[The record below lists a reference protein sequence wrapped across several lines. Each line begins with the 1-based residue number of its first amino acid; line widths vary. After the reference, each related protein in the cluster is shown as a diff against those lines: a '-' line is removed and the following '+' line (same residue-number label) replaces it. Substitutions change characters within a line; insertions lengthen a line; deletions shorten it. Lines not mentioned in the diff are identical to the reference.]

1 MKKKLC
7 LAVLLVAT
15 NSYAADDA
23 KQAKNEWQ
31 NTTISEATIA
41 KIQAAKYEYKK
52 CVSDEMQKSSYSSQ
66 ESRAA
71 TETIIKQCEPVL
83 TKMRDVY
90 LAEKVP
96 EVIADR
102 HLKQMRLQTTRDV
115 LQNMMYGE
123 AARSSGQSK

>member
-1 MKKKLC
+1 MKKILC
-7 LAVLLVAT
+7 LAALLLAT
-15 NSYAADDA
+15 NSYAEQS
-23 KQAKNEWQ
+23 KSEWQ

-52 CVSDEMQKSSYSSQ
+52 CVSDEMQKPAYSSQ

-71 TETIIKQCEPVL
+71 TEVIIKQCEPVL
-83 TKMRDVY
+83 TKMREVY

-115 LQNMMYGE
+115 LQNMMYAE
-123 AARSSGQSK
+123 AARQSGQSK

>member
-1 MKKKLC
+1 MKKILC
-7 LAVLLVAT
+7 LIALLLAS
-15 NSYAADDA
+15 NAYAADGKD
-23 KQAKNEWQ
+23 AKNEWQ

-52 CVSDEMQKSSYSSQ
+52 CASDEMQKSTYATQ

-71 TETIIKQCEPVL
+71 TELIIKQCEPVL
-83 TKMRDVY
+83 AKMRTVY
-90 LAEKVP
+90 VDEKVP

-102 HLKQMRLQTTRDV
+102 HLKQLRLQITRDV

-123 AARSSGQSK
+123 AARSSGQTK

>member
-1 MKKKLC
+1 MKKIVC
-7 LAVLLVAT
+7 LAALLLAT
-15 NSYAADDA
+15 NSYAEQS
-23 KQAKNEWQ
+23 KSEWQ

-52 CVSDEMQKSSYSSQ
+52 CVSDEMQKPTYSSQ

-71 TETIIKQCEPVL
+71 TEVIIKQCEPVL
-83 TKMRDVY
+83 TKMREVY

-115 LQNMMYGE
+115 LQNMMYAE
-123 AARSSGQSK
+123 AARQSGQSK

>member
-1 MKKKLC
+1 MKKILC
-7 LAVLLVAT
+7 LAALLLAT
-15 NSYAADDA
+15 NSYAEQS
-23 KQAKNEWQ
+23 KSEWQ
-31 NTTISEATIA
+31 NTTISEATIE

-52 CVSDEMQKSSYSSQ
+52 CVSDEMQKPAYSSQ

-71 TETIIKQCEPVL
+71 TEVIIKQCEPVL
-83 TKMRDVY
+83 TKMRAVY

-115 LQNMMYGE
+115 LQNMMYAE
-123 AARSSGQSK
+123 AARQSGQSK

>member
-1 MKKKLC
+1 MKKSLC
-7 LAVLLVAT
+7 LAALLLAT
-15 NSYAADDA
+15 NSYAENT
-23 KQAKNEWQ
+23 KNEWQ

-52 CVSDEMQKSSYSSQ
+52 CVSDEMQKPVYSSQ

-102 HLKQMRLQTTRDV
+102 HLKQMRLQTTRDA
-115 LQNMMYGE
+115 LQNMMYAE
-123 AARSSGQSK
+123 AARASSQSK

>member
-1 MKKKLC
+1 MKKILC
-7 LAVLLVAT
+7 LAMLLVAT
-15 NSYAADDA
+15 NSYAADA

-41 KIQAAKYEYKK
+41 KIQAAKFEYKK
-52 CVSDEMQKSSYSSQ
+52 CVSDEMQKSDYAKQ
-66 ESRAA
+66 ESRQA
-71 TETIIKQCEPVL
+71 TEVIIKQCESVL
-83 TKMRDVY
+83 TKMREVY

-115 LQNMMYGE
+115 LQNMMYAE

>member
-1 MKKKLC
+1 M
-7 LAVLLVAT
+7 LLVAT
-15 NSYAADDA
+15 NSYAADA

-41 KIQAAKYEYKK
+41 KIQAAKFEYKK
-52 CVSDEMQKSSYSSQ
+52 CVSDEMQKSDYAKQ
-66 ESRAA
+66 ESRQA
-71 TETIIKQCEPVL
+71 TEVIIKQCESVL
-83 TKMRDVY
+83 TKMREVY

-115 LQNMMYGE
+115 LQNMMYAE